1 MNQALEQLPQFAF
14 PEPACCVCIKNISTK
29 SQQGVEGNRIS
40 HLKAND
46 VLPSEKELCILIFWL
61 PSHLYNFQLLL
72 NEGRL
77 VPIMWYYII
86 TMLMLKASYFTPS
99 TCGCSARMK
108 ALMCQLG
115 FRFCIRKSLSLET
128 YLSIP
133 CGWAQQGLG
142 SRRAAWG
149 ACCPRQAL
157 CCSQRL
163 GINITERA
171 RAELFPQSVHIM
183 DVNVKMPPSE
193 VWAPWN
199 KTKNYWRCQLSG
211 MLFRGGG
218 KLHTQHQLSSAS
230 SFLIKG
236 WPQALSSSST
246 GSHTQISYKVNP
258 VHTYYN
264 VSSFLVGGVSGWHP
278 RRGGFVALVCADSA
292 KGLRTRASTS
302 PVWGLIPLFAANCL
316 ELVSDVRH
324 GLIWRCPLHKHHVW
338 IWSAR
343 TELKLEQV

>member
-1 MNQALEQLPQFAF
+1 MYPPSDVFSPRCCWLCKCPLVKESTRHHGRALCSNCALPALSLCPAGYPISLMQNYSVFFLFSPVLSITPPFFFGRFLPHWHLFQGMMNQALEQLPQFAF
-14 PEPACCVCIKNISTK
+14 PEPACSVCIKNISTK
-29 SQQGVEGNRIS
+29 SQQGVKGNRIS

-46 VLPSEKELCILIFWL
+46 VLPSEQELWILIFWL
-61 PSHLYNFQLLL
+61 LSHLYNFQLLL

-86 TMLMLKASYFTPS
+86 TMLVLKASYFTPS

-108 ALMCQLG
+108 ALMCQLA
-115 FRFCIRKSLSLET
+115 FRFCIRKSLILET

-133 CGWAQQGLG
+133 CGWAQRGLG

-149 ACCPRQAL
+149 ACCPRQTL

-236 WPQALSSSST
+236 WPQALSL
-246 GSHTQISYKVNP
+246 HRQSY
-258 VHTYYN
+258 TDL
-264 VSSFLVGGVSGWHP
+264 S
-278 RRGGFVALVCADSA
+278 
-292 KGLRTRASTS
+292 
-302 PVWGLIPLFAANCL
+302 
-316 ELVSDVRH
+316 
-324 GLIWRCPLHKHHVW
+324 
-338 IWSAR
+338 
-343 TELKLEQV
+343 

>member
-1 MNQALEQLPQFAF
+1 MSSWVSHFANAKLLWFFSLLPSPFHHSSLSPSAGSFPTDICSKEWWTKLWSNYHSLHFLNQLAV
-14 PEPACCVCIKNISTK
+14 VCIKNISTK
-29 SQQGVEGNRIS
+29 SQQGVKGNRIS

-46 VLPSEKELCILIFWL
+46 VLPSEQELWILIFWL
-61 PSHLYNFQLLL
+61 LSHLYNFQLLL

-99 TCGCSARMK
+99 TCGSSARMK
-108 ALMCQLG
+108 ALMCQLA
-115 FRFCIRKSLSLET
+115 FRFCIRKSLILET
-128 YLSIP
+128 YLSTP
-133 CGWAQQGLG
+133 CGWAQEGLG

-236 WPQALSSSST
+236 WPQALFL
-246 GSHTQISYKVNP
+246 HRQSY
-258 VHTYYN
+258 TDL
-264 VSSFLVGGVSGWHP
+264 S
-278 RRGGFVALVCADSA
+278 
-292 KGLRTRASTS
+292 
-302 PVWGLIPLFAANCL
+302 
-316 ELVSDVRH
+316 
-324 GLIWRCPLHKHHVW
+324 
-338 IWSAR
+338 
-343 TELKLEQV
+343 